1 MVPFAVRIEPR
12 EAEMRYR
19 SAFCVAVALSVAALA
34 GCAAKPGALVRTE
47 GMPGQLEPIH
57 AAAFTRDLAVFRVSS
72 NGCTDKSDVKP
83 FITQLKDSAV
93 ITLRRLDEDR
103 CSRPVRGGVQMEWTF
118 KELGLPPGAN
128 VLVNNPYMMDSEVVA
143 ISQ

>member
-1 MVPFAVRIEPR
+1 MRRTIALCAV
-12 EAEMRYR
+12 A
-19 SAFCVAVALSVAALA
+19 AVAVLA
-34 GCAAKPGALVRTE
+34 GACAVSGASDVRTA

-128 VLVNNPYMMDSEVVA
+128 VLVNNPYMMDGEAAAV
-143 ISQ
+143 SQ